1 MLNRGDFVGR
11 WDPYYY
17 KKDFLDLRK
26 YLISLPNVQK
36 VGSLIASCSR
46 GDGPREGFYT
56 EDADNG
62 VYFLRVNNLKN
73 HTIDL
78 KDIKLINRHIHE
90 KTLKR
95 TKVAPGDI
103 VFAVSGTKD
112 NLGTVS
118 IVPEYIHEANLNSAL
133 LRLRL
138 KDHTVSKEYFTY
150 YFDFDVADRQIDM
163 IGKGAAQ
170 NNLNSEEIFSMLIP
184 VLSSEDQQVIVD
196 KLQAIKR
203 SKEDKEAQ
211 AQALLDSIDGYL
223 LGELGVMLP
232 PEPENTIEN
241 RMFKTS
247 WRQVSG
253 GRYDPTF
260 HQGNVY
266 GSIANTSY
274 ELVPLRKLIQYFQTG
289 FAAGRGDQDLEGN
302 GIIQIR
308 PTNMSSSRE
317 LIFDK
322 NVRISPEEGQDY
334 SRDLL
339 VSGEVLFNNTNSQEL
354 VGKTVYFDLKGEY
367 FCSNHL
373 TRIKTNER
381 LDGEYLTH
389 LFNLYQ
395 RQKVF
400 FKSCINWNNQSG
412 INTDILR
419 GVKIPLPDIHTQKTI
434 AEHINDIRQQAQ
446 ALRQQAQREFAQ
458 AKQEI
463 ERLILG

>member
-1 MLNRGDFVGR
+1 MLNRGDIKTR
-11 WDPYYY
+11 LSPSYYY
-17 KKDFLDLRK
+17 
-26 YLISLPNVQK
+26 
-36 VGSLIASCSR
+36 A
-46 GDGPREGFYT
+46 
-56 EDADNG
+56 
-62 VYFLRVNNLKN
+62 LKN
-73 HTIDL
+73 AQIHSNYPKKRLSSLVDMFSGGTPSKNKLDYWQGNIGWISP
-78 KDIKLINRHIHE
+78 KDIKEFYIHSAEDFISQAAIDDSATKLASKGSLVMVVRSGILIH
-90 KTLKR
+90 TLP
-95 TKVAPGDI
+95 VSVLSDDFAINQDI
-103 VFAVSGTKD
+103 KAIAVR
-112 NLGTVS
+112 NLSVL
-118 IVPEYIHEANLNSAL
+118 PEYLAIFLTIFQERL
-133 LRLRL
+133 L
-138 KDHTVSKEYFTY
+138 
-150 YFDFDVADRQIDM
+150 
-163 IGKGAAQ
+163 
-170 NNLNSEEIFSMLIP
+170 P
-184 VLSSEDQQVIVD
+184 VIV
-196 KLQAIKR
+196 KHSTTVQSVNSFELLHVEVVCPPLNIQHQIIELFQNALTNKR
-203 SKEDKEAQ
+203 QQETQ

-223 LGELGVMLP
+223 LGELGVTLP
-232 PEPENTIEN
+232 PEPDNTIEN

-266 GSIANTSY
+266 GPIANTPY